1 MFGTKKQSEETNHPI
16 PESNAYQYKR
26 LNKDEALVLFVDH
39 QAGILSLVRD
49 IEPVEFKANVMAL
62 ADLAVY
68 FDLPT
73 ILTASIQKSP
83 NGPIMPELKDKLPK
97 AKIIDRPGEINA
109 WDNEDV
115 VKAVEKSG
123 RKQII
128 IAGIVTEVCVAFPTL
143 SLLEAGYEVFVVVDA
158 SGTFNELTRNAAWLR
173 MQNAGAQLLNWFAV
187 ANELR
192 RDWREDMPGYMEF
205 FKRNIP
211 AYKPL
216 VDSFLK

>member
-1 MFGTKKQSEETNHPI
+1 MFGSKKHSEENNQPL
-16 PESNAYQYKR
+16 PESNSFRYNR
-26 LNKDEALVLFVDH
+26 LNKNEALVLFVDH
-39 QAGILSLVRD
+39 QTGLLSLVRD
-49 IEPVEFKANVMAL
+49 IDPVEFKTNILAL
-62 ADLAVY
+62 ADLADY

-83 NGPIMPELKDKLPK
+83 NGPIMPELKDKFPK
-97 AKIIDRPGEINA
+97 SKIIDRPGEINA
-109 WDNEDV
+109 WDNEEV
-115 VKAVEKSG
+115 VKAIEKSG

-128 IAGIVTEVCVAFPTL
+128 IAGIVTEVCVAFPTF
-143 SLLEAGYEVFVVVDA
+143 SLLEAGYQVFVAVDA
-158 SGTFNELTRNAAWLR
+158 SGTFNEITRNAAWLR
-173 MQNAGAQLLNWFAV
+173 MQNAGAQLLNWFAI